1 MKNFI
6 IIFLFVIAFALT
18 ARAQKQTDIV
28 LTAVL
33 KSKDPEV
40 VEYAAESILNKVK
53 SEIERDGFTADE
65 MSRFAVVVNTVVT
78 DKQNTGQALLYTYDI
93 RFSVTDLL
101 LDKTYGSFTVQIGGT
116 GKSEGQAMMD
126 ALRRLD
132 LKKSRLADNIKSAT
146 GQIIQYYNTNCRAII
161 DKVNM
166 YLAAKQYNEAF
177 ANIAFIPD
185 INSLSCKN
193 ELNALYVK
201 VYQQYTAYN
210 CAQTVQEA
218 QNAWNLDPTK
228 NGAEKVLEL
237 LSGIQ
242 LSAACKTEVNK
253 LIAEIKKKL
262 LNDQFDEKAFR
273 NKVFDSAVN
282 IQRDMINASRDVA
295 VAYYKSKLSDVYVFL
310 H

>member
-1 MKNFI
+1 MKNLILFS
-6 IIFLFVIAFALT
+6 LFVMAAVLPAL
-18 ARAQKQTDIV
+18 AQKQTDII

-33 KSKDPEV
+33 KSKDAEV
-40 VEYAAESILNKVK
+40 VEYASETILNKVK
-53 SEIERDGFTADE
+53 NEIERDGFTADD
-65 MSRFAVVVNTVVT
+65 MARFAVVVNPVVT

-101 LDKTYGSFTVQIGGT
+101 LDKTYGSFTLQVGGT
-116 GKSEGQAMMD
+116 GRSEGQAMMD

-132 LKKSRLADNIKSAT
+132 LKKTRLADNIKSAT
-146 GQIIQYYNTNCRAII
+146 GQIIQYYNANCKAII
-161 DKVNM
+161 SKVNM
-166 YLAAKQYNEAF
+166 YLAAKQYDEAF

-185 INSLSCKN
+185 INTLSCKT

-201 VYQQYTAYN
+201 VYQQFTAYN
-210 CAQTVQEA
+210 CGQIVQEA
-218 QNAWNLDPTK
+218 QNTWNLNPTK
-228 NGAEKVLEL
+228 DGAEKVMEL
-237 LSGIQ
+237 LSGTQ

-262 LNDQFDEKAFR
+262 LADQFDEKAFR
-273 NKVFDSAVN
+273 NKVFDGAVN

-310 H
+310 R